1 MTLIDEWEFQGPS
14 NIHAGAP
21 EFTDPGLDDLQEI
34 PPSPGASPDVGL
46 CSLEPLDK
54 QLAR

>member
-1 MTLIDEWEFQGPS
+1 MTLIDEWDFQGPS

-34 PPSPGASPDVGL
+34 PTSPGASPDVGL

>member
-1 MTLIDEWEFQGPS
+1 MTLIDEWEVQGPS
-14 NIHAGAP
+14 NTHSGVP
-21 EFTDPGLDDLQEI
+21 EFTEPGLDDLQEI
-34 PPSPGASPDVGL
+34 PTSPGPSPDVGL